1 VRPAAVIDATM
12 HASMNTFFA
21 FGVYAAV
28 QAQGS
33 EPLRFG
39 SDWMGWSFSI
49 AHSSARLTGYLSEWA
64 VLEGGCEVQVFNAQ
78 DGGLLRFGRFF
89 GELARWLG
97 WRVGS
102 WAGGGRRVVR
112 GSGV

>member
-1 VRPAAVIDATM
+1 VRPAAVIGAAT
-12 HASMNTFFA
+12 HTSMIVFVA

-28 QAQGS
+28 RAQRGK
-33 EPLRFG
+33 PLRFG
-39 SDWMGWSFSI
+39 SDWMGWPFSI

-64 VLEGGCEVQVFNAQ
+64 VLEDGCEVQVFNAQ